1 MCSRGLL
8 AKMKRKGLLGRQV
21 TQTYTMSKR
30 ERGEERKSILGKKRS
45 CMWEGP
51 ELGESKIYSR
61 N

>member
-1 MCSRGLL
+1 
-8 AKMKRKGLLGRQV
+8 MKRKGLLGRQV